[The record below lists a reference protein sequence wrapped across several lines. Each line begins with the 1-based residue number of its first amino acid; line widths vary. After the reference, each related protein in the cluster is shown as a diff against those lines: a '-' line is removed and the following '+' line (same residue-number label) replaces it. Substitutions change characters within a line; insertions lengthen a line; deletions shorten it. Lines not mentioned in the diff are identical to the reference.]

1 MQVETRDPKTGEL
14 IRYNADDDTTTLGD
28 MLRQERFGGGS
39 SDQNHLDA
47 EFARQIMTD
56 GGFKVCGFVFGRICR
71 TCVNAILRTISIT
84 WMTMLRSL
92 GGRRCG
98 RTR

>member
-1 MQVETRDPKTGEL
+1 VETRDPKTGDI

-39 SDQNHLDA
+39 ADQRDMDA

-56 GGFKVCGFVFGRICR
+56 GGFKVRSTACIGQS
-71 TCVNAILRTISIT
+71 AQPLRLPFTEQPR
-84 WMTMLRSL
+84 LY
-92 GGRRCG
+92 
-98 RTR
+98 